1 MGDAQR
7 LLTVA
12 AGRGKDDVEK
22 NASGDVDVDAEQPG
36 HALGSVAR
44 QRLSSALGRP
54 LAQVRAFS
62 WPRRVALVVCV
73 VLLFKA
79 LSRLPSIW
87 SPSLVGNPHP
97 IPHLIARAELEH
109 ARRSAAEPTTLEQA
123 YSLYRARHGRPPPKG
138 YDAWFFYARRHH
150 ACRIGGFDEL
160 YGSLKIW
167 WGVDPREIRERTER
181 LGADPKKSHALGR
194 VRVREGQ
201 VVTWEEMGQQ
211 GIGRG
216 AEEMDDA
223 EPRTALE
230 EMLGRLV
237 SDGVR
242 LPDGESF
249 ACLLAC
255 KTPSELDPVLP
266 ADSCVDGARSRLF
279 RQSARRAA
287 HSARL
292 RREDGPRIAS
302 STKKALA
309 HFPFLGCLCG
319 VLRYDAEPRF
329 DG

>member
-1 MGDAQR
+1 MGDAQQR
-7 LLTVA
+7 LLTGA
-12 AGRGKDDVEK
+12 AGRRKDDVEK
-22 NASGDVDVDAEQPG
+22 NASSDDVDTEQPG
-36 HALGSVAR
+36 HAAALAASIVR
-44 QRLSSALGRP
+44 LGRP

-79 LSRLPSIW
+79 LSRLPSILS

-97 IPHLIARAELEH
+97 IPHLIERAETEH

-123 YSLYRARHGRPPPKG
+123 YALYRARHGRPPPKG
-138 YDAWFFYARRHH
+138 YDAWFFYARRYH

-201 VVTWEEMGQQ
+201 VVTWEEMGQL

-242 LPDGESF
+242 LPDGEPF
-249 ACLLAC
+249 ACLQN
-255 KTPSELDPVLP
+255 S
-266 ADSCVDGARSRLF
+266 F
-279 RQSARRAA
+279 R
-287 HSARL
+287 
-292 RREDGPRIAS
+292 I
-302 STKKALA
+302 
-309 HFPFLGCLCG
+309 
-319 VLRYDAEPRF
+319 
-329 DG
+329 